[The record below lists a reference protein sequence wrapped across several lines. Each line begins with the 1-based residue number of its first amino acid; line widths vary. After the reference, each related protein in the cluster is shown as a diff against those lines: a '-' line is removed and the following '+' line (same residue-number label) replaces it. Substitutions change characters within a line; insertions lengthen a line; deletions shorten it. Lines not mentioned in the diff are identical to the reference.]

1 MSVGLRSASA
11 ATRRGHRGR
20 PLPDV
25 DESRNDSELDTED
38 EGPWDEEEEEDL
50 GEPEEEEYDEEAA
63 EEDADPHDEA
73 DEPEQ
78 DDEEGPET
86 HEDSA
91 DRDLGADGNDDP
103 EPPQSLLELAA
114 AINQA
119 HERCRRCHEES
130 NKYVLLLAVR
140 RRVPRRFQEWL
151 TENVRVSIRQAQ
163 RYIQVAEQ
171 QGALD
176 DLNPQWRTDWS
187 PSQALAELAQS
198 KKDDVQEESTEP
210 DSSDEHDEAEERD
223 DEASKEEPEEFLDS
237 TEDAVPREV
246 LPMSAK
252 QLREAKAAHRRRVEQ
267 LPEFL
272 KSGAIKFGRNAQGL
286 RVLQELGAAYRKEA
300 LAASRQL
307 HNSDLEERG
316 HDVGLIAMALVQM
329 LPEKLPVDRL
339 FQPKP

>member
-114 AINQA
+114 AIN
-119 HERCRRCHEES
+119 
-130 NKYVLLLAVR
+130 
-140 RRVPRRFQEWL
+140 
-151 TENVRVSIRQAQ
+151 
-163 RYIQVAEQ
+163 
-171 QGALD
+171 
-176 DLNPQWRTDWS
+176 
-187 PSQALAELAQS
+187 
-198 KKDDVQEESTEP
+198 
-210 DSSDEHDEAEERD
+210 
-223 DEASKEEPEEFLDS
+223 
-237 TEDAVPREV
+237 
-246 LPMSAK
+246 
-252 QLREAKAAHRRRVEQ
+252 
-267 LPEFL
+267 
-272 KSGAIKFGRNAQGL
+272 
-286 RVLQELGAAYRKEA
+286 
-300 LAASRQL
+300 
-307 HNSDLEERG
+307 
-316 HDVGLIAMALVQM
+316 
-329 LPEKLPVDRL
+329 
-339 FQPKP
+339 